1 MEKNRDKWI
10 MRPFN
15 ALFFA
20 MLTVF
25 TVILVVVSAA
35 LRSADDMTKRVILA
49 CVCLFTTVI
58 FFIYKYY
65 LSIDKEYDI
74 IRDEMG
80 MGGFNWWGELPL
92 HLCNINMMLIPI
104 AVLLKIRPLESFCF
118 FAAPLGAMAALA
130 MPGYGFEGYSIILPR
145 MLGFFGTHFMI
156 FIEGLAITTFK
167 LYKPAFSDI
176 PLTLLTALITLLG
189 VSAINLILRWTEV
202 YPNANYFYSIETEDN
217 VILDM
222 FYRWLPVPVLYI
234 MPCIGILAFYM
245 FVITSIF
252 HISDVLRLR

>member
-1 MEKNRDKWI
+1 METNSEKWI

-20 MLTVF
+20 LLTFF
-25 TVILVVVSAA
+25 TAVLIVASVA
-35 LRSADDMTKRVILA
+35 LRSAGDMTKRIILA
-49 CVCLFTTVI
+49 CVCIFTTVT

-65 LSIDKEYDI
+65 LSIDKEYDD

-130 MPGYGFEGYSIILPR
+130 MPGEGFEGYSLLLPR
-145 MLGFFGTHFMI
+145 MMGFFGTHFMI
-156 FIEGLAITTFK
+156 FIEGLAITTFR
-167 LYKPAFSDI
+167 LYKPAFRDI
-176 PLTLLTALITLLG
+176 PLTMLTALITLLG
-189 VSAINLILRWTEV
+189 VSAINLILRWTGV
-202 YPNANYFYSIETEDN
+202 YPNANYFYSIESEN
-217 VILDM
+217 NAVLDM
-222 FYRWLPVPVLYI
+222 FYRWVPIPVIYI

-245 FVITSIF
+245 FVITGIF
-252 HISDVLRLR
+252 HISDVLRLK

>member
-1 MEKNRDKWI
+1 METNRDKWI

-20 MLTVF
+20 LLTFFVA
-25 TVILVVVSAA
+25 VLIAASVA
-35 LRSADDMTKRVILA
+35 LRGAGDMTKRIILA
-49 CVCLFTTVI
+49 CVCLFTTLT

-118 FAAPLGAMAALA
+118 FAAPLGALAALT
-130 MPGYGFEGYSIILPR
+130 MPGEGFEGYSLLLPR
-145 MLGFFGTHFMI
+145 MMGFFGTHFMI
-156 FIEGLAITTFK
+156 FIEGLAITTFR
-167 LYKPAFSDI
+167 LYKPAFRDI
-176 PLTLLTALITLLG
+176 PLTMLTALITLLG
-189 VSAINLILRWTEV
+189 VSAINLILRWTGV
-202 YPNANYFYSIETEDN
+202 YPNANYFYSIESEN
-217 VILDM
+217 NAILDM

-245 FVITSIF
+245 FVITGIF
-252 HISDVLRLR
+252 HISDVLRLK